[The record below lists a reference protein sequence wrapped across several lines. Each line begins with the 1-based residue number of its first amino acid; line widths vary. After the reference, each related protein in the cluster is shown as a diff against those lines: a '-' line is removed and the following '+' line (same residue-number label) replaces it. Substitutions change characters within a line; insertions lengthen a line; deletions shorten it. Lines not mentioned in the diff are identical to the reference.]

1 MAKDNGADEH
11 DFHSLN
17 IATVLDIFS
26 KSKFRVFTLTNIIF
40 SWSEMAAVSVP
51 DGIIFM
57 GGSFEESGESVGS
70 TVYMYKDDKW
80 YNDLGAL
87 RKPFRHGF
95 AIRNP
100 SSGDIAVLG
109 GTQTTFWHRRWRDG
123 RIHIEKRFD
132 FIKIYYF
139 L

>member
-1 MAKDNGADEH
+1 
-11 DFHSLN
+11 
-17 IATVLDIFS
+17 
-26 KSKFRVFTLTNIIF
+26 
-40 SWSEMAAVSVP
+40 
-51 DGIIFM
+51 M

-100 SSGDIAVLG
+100 SNGDIALMG

-123 RIHIEKRFD
+123 RIHIEKRFVK
-132 FIKIYYF
+132 FTNCKLLVEIVVNF
-139 L
+139 CLELTRS

>member
-1 MAKDNGADEH
+1 MG
-11 DFHSLN
+11 
-17 IATVLDIFS
+17 
-26 KSKFRVFTLTNIIF
+26 
-40 SWSEMAAVSVP
+40 
-51 DGIIFM
+51 M

-100 SSGDIAVLG
+100 SSGDMQFWVVRRLLSGTDDGEMVVFISKKGPTKSWLLVLEMM
-109 GTQTTFWHRRWRDG
+109 DG
-123 RIHIEKRFD
+123 HHSPLKNRMEMISL
-132 FIKIYYF
+132 KIYF
-139 L
+139 WKRKTCAAKMKSTSKKC

>member
-1 MAKDNGADEH
+1 
-11 DFHSLN
+11 
-17 IATVLDIFS
+17 
-26 KSKFRVFTLTNIIF
+26 
-40 SWSEMAAVSVP
+40 MAAVSVP

-57 GGSFEESGESVGS
+57 GGSFEESGESVGT

-100 SSGDIAVLG
+100 SSGDIALMG

-123 RIHIEKRFD
+123 RVHVEKR
-132 FIKIYYF
+132 YCPTQSF
-139 L
+139 LHDNKKYLELTKS